1 MVGGLKWLG
10 AAAFLATL
18 CGLASGTV
26 PVPATRGHYLVTLAG
41 CGHCHT
47 PGHFRGKEDLTREL
61 GGGDVG
67 FEVPGVGT
75 YVGPNLTPDRDT
87 GLGSWT
93 DQQVE
98 AAIRH
103 GVRPDGRVLSPVMP
117 WPEFSHMSDADV
129 HAVIAYL
136 RSLKPVSN
144 KVPGPF
150 AAGEPA
156 RISAW
161 KLSTPAPS
169 TVPPTA
175 DRGRP

>member
-26 PVPATRGHYLVTLAG
+26 PVPAERGHYLVTLAG

-47 PGHFRGKEDLTREL
+47 PGHFTGKEDLAREL

-67 FEVPGVGT
+67 FEVPGAGT
-75 YVGPNLTPDRDT
+75 VIGPNLTPDRAT
-87 GLGSWT
+87 GLGAWS

-129 HAVIAYL
+129 RAIIAYL
-136 RSLKPVSN
+136 RTLKPVSN
-144 KVPGPF
+144 RVPGPIPV
-150 AAGEPA
+150 GGSPHV
-156 RISAW
+156 SAW
-161 KLSTPAPS
+161 RMSP
-169 TVPPTA
+169 
-175 DRGRP
+175 